1 MSNNKSKQTSTLE
14 QLYQLFP
21 GLVENI
27 EHTYPKHPNPNL
39 PPPKISIVLDG
50 GGFSGTHIVGALA
63 YIQFLQNQKRLHVQ
77 RIAGVSV
84 GAICALLFA
93 INRLDLAFDLYP
105 QTRTHFEK
113 YNDLSIVSKQLQ
125 HIQKIIPKDFHKKS
139 KLSISFF
146 DTKKMKHKTI
156 NHFTSNQHI
165 IEIIRR
171 SIHIPW
177 VYDKTILYRDRFID
191 GLYPTTFIT
200 HPINKC
206 PTIFLNL
213 FNMPWNNMLHVSN
226 RPSTNDTA
234 LEGALLV
241 HRFIRTGKDNHFC
254 HQFKPFSYH
263 GAIFLIRIT
272 ITHIIIKLL
281 LWIYK
286 ENGPWAK
293 YAKKN
298 IIKHKNTILRHFKTI
313 I

>member
-1 MSNNKSKQTSTLE
+1 MSNTKSKLPSTLD
-14 QLYQLFP
+14 QLSQLFN

-27 EHTYPKHPNPNL
+27 DHTYPKYPNPKS

-50 GGFSGTHIVGALA
+50 GGFSGTHIAGALA
-63 YIQFLQNQKRLHVQ
+63 YIQFLQQQKRLHVQ

-93 INRLDLAFDLYP
+93 LNRLDIAFDLYP
-105 QTRTHFEK
+105 QTRKHFEK

-125 HIQKIIPKDFHKKS
+125 YIQNIMPNDFYKNS
-139 KLSISFF
+139 NLWISFF
-146 DTKKMKHKTI
+146 DTKKMKHITI
-156 NHFTSNQHI
+156 HNFTSNKHL

-171 SIHIPW
+171 SIHVPW
-177 VYDKTILYRDRFID
+177 VYDKTILYRQRFID
-191 GLYPTTFIT
+191 GLYPTTFIS
-200 HPINKC
+200 HPINNC

-213 FNMPWNNMLHVSN
+213 INMPWKNMMHVSN
-226 RPSTNDTA
+226 RPSTHDTA

-254 HQFKPFSYH
+254 HQFKPFSYN
-263 GAIFLIRIT
+263 GALFLIRIT
-272 ITHIIIKLL
+272 ITHLIINLL
-281 LWIYK
+281 LWIHK

-298 IIKHKNTILRHFKTI
+298 IIKHKNTLLRYFKTNI
-313 I
+313 